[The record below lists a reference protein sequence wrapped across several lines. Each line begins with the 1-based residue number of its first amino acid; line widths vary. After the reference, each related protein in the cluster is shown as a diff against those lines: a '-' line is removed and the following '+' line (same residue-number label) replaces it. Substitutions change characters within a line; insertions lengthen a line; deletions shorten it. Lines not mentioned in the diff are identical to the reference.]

1 MYILNNLTRFEYGSV
16 DIVDIYSKVAN
27 TTRVDNSTDDINDD
41 QIEQSAKASST
52 VVIAW
57 GKLGKSNKRVHKRQ
71 AQMLK
76 SLESYKSKLQVTL
89 IAE

>member
-52 VVIAW
+52 VVIA
-57 GKLGKSNKRVHKRQ
+57 
-71 AQMLK
+71 
-76 SLESYKSKLQVTL
+76 
-89 IAE
+89 